1 MTKQEEMTFVIKHA
15 EKILELI
22 DNAENFTRSDVQG
35 IADAIVLRI
44 LHELKKGNHL

>member
-22 DNAENFTRSDVQG
+22 DTAESMTRSDVQG
-35 IADAIVLRI
+35 GADAIVMRI
-44 LHELKKGNHL
+44 IQEVKR

>member
-22 DNAENFTRSDVQG
+22 DTAENMTRSDVQG
-35 IADAIVLRI
+35 GANVIVLRI